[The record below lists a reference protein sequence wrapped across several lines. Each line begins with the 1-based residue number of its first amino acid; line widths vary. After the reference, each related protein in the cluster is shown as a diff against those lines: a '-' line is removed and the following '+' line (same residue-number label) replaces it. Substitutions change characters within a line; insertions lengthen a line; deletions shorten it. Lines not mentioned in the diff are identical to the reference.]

1 MNTILDIFQN
11 PDGSYSSRRVFG
23 IILIAAGIVGWYLK
37 LSDTVGTALCGL
49 GATLLGVT
57 TADKKVI

>member
-23 IILIAAGIVGWYLK
+23 IILVAAGIVGWYLH
-37 LSDTVGTALCGL
+37 LSDTVATILCGM
-49 GATLLGVT
+49 GAALLGVT
-57 TADKKVI
+57 TADKQS

>member
-23 IILIAAGIVGWYLK
+23 IILIVAGVVGWYLR
-37 LSDTVGTALCGL
+37 LNDTVGVILCGM
-49 GATLLGVT
+49 GATLLGIT
-57 TADKKVI
+57 TADKKV